1 MFILVALATE
11 KRDLMPNSTEPWVY
25 LDGVVLVPMDIWP
38 MPPKQAKMAFLE
50 AFAKIQSSKND

>member
-1 MFILVALATE
+1 MALATE